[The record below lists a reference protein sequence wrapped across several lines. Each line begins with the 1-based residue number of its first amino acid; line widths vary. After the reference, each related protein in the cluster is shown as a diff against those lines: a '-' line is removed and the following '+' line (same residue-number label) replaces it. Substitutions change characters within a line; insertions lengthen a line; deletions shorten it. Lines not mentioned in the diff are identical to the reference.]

1 MSNLKTRN
9 TVFPFLF
16 FSSVYE
22 VVLSLFFFVFPSRIF
37 PNERDVTFKKDAFLS
52 SDFFSPF
59 SIWEIPRCTSKL
71 KGDKRNGIISSAV
84 ASGREA
90 GGGGGGKKEQKRKIS
105 GGKKEFLSKDLSIP
119 ICDVILDIYSIFYF
133 LRGFKSPSGS
143 LQTVMELY
151 MGKTKSVFVRSAIS
165 PMMPGEMTL
174 VVPALL
180 LPLLQVIAVG
190 SGERQEMSNFSL
202 PVFLVI
208 CFIHKGKEEAAKQRR
223 RWKSRIG
230 ETSGLLSNKNF
241 KIKKPNLFSPKK
253 NTKNQCLVGSG
264 GTKTPKECSGGDQK
278 YQYCVTYKK
287 GVLPQKND
295 FFKKKCHN

>member
-1 MSNLKTRN
+1 
-9 TVFPFLF
+9 
-16 FSSVYE
+16 
-22 VVLSLFFFVFPSRIF
+22 
-37 PNERDVTFKKDAFLS
+37 
-52 SDFFSPF
+52 
-59 SIWEIPRCTSKL
+59 
-71 KGDKRNGIISSAV
+71 
-84 ASGREA
+84 
-90 GGGGGGKKEQKRKIS
+90 
-105 GGKKEFLSKDLSIP
+105 
-119 ICDVILDIYSIFYF
+119 
-133 LRGFKSPSGS
+133 
-143 LQTVMELY
+143 

-241 KIKKPNLFSPKK
+241 KIKKPNLFSPEK
-253 NTKNQCLVGSG
+253 NTKKSVPRRFRRHQD
-264 GTKTPKECSGGDQK
+264 PQ
-278 YQYCVTYKK
+278 
-287 GVLPQKND
+287 GVLGRGPKVPVLRHVQERC
-295 FFKKKCHN
+295 FPAKKSIISLKRCHI